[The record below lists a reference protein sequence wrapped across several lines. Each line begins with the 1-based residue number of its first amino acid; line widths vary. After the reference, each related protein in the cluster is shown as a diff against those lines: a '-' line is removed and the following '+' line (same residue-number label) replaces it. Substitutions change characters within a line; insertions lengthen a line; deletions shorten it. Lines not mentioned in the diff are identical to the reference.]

1 MKQLV
6 LAYRNFTTA
15 MDCMCN
21 KYSESEDLQKI
32 RDKATEMFVSFYIVA
47 ARKSQREAQ
56 GFNTDLMKDAVVDLH
71 SAHMGFKNLQ
81 LI

>member
-6 LAYRNFTTA
+6 LAYKNFTVV

-21 KYSESEDLQKI
+21 KYGESEGLRKI
-32 RDKATEMFVSFYIVA
+32 RDEAMEIFVSFYDDA
-47 ARKSQREAQ
+47 TQKSQREAQ
-56 GFNTDLMKDAVVDLH
+56 HFNTDLMKDAVVDLH